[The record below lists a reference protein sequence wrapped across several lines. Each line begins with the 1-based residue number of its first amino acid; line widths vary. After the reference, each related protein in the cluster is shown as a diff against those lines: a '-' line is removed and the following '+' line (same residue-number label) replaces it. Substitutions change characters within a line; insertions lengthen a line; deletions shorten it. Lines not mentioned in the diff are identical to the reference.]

1 VEPAPSGDLDAAWA
15 EALSRVSPKLRS
27 ILQSAAPL
35 REERGAV
42 VVGFPSANQFQK
54 SQADREQNRQEL
66 AAALGAA
73 LGGDTRVVLET
84 LPEEGAPPPVIEAA
98 AEPEPVPAEDDD
110 PHTREEEF
118 VRNLVETLD
127 ATEEEIA

>member
-1 VEPAPSGDLDAAWA
+1 MCSSDL
-15 EALSRVSPKLRS
+15 
-27 ILQSAAPL
+27 
-35 REERGAV
+35 
-42 VVGFPSANQFQK
+42 
-54 SQADREQNRQEL
+54 
-66 AAALGAA
+66 LGAS

-84 LPEEGAPPPVIEAA
+84 IADEGAPPPVVE
-98 AEPEPVPAEDDD
+98 AEPAPAEDDDDD